1 MTNAAPEA
9 TLADLRHVAGR
20 AEADLLR
27 LVDVMGRPAQTQG
40 EDRGGGA
47 LIAAGLARG
56 LARASE
62 GKLRDFDVTG
72 VAEAFGCAS
81 LAVLKPIEPRPI
93 RMPMA
98 TEAATSA
105 IVATTRIMRRPI
117 ASSATAGAVVQ
128 MKSLRSVSV
137 TCTFPQ

>member
-1 MTNAAPEA
+1 
-9 TLADLRHVAGR
+9 
-20 AEADLLR
+20 
-27 LVDVMGRPAQTQG
+27 MGRPAQTQG

-56 LARASE
+56 LARVAE
-62 GKLRDFDVTG
+62 DKLRDFDVAG
-72 VAEAFGCAS
+72 VAEAFGRAS

-98 TEAATSA
+98 TEAATSD
-105 IVATTRIMRRPI
+105 IVATTRMRRPK

-128 MKSLRSVSV
+128 IKSLRSVSV
-137 TCTFPQ
+137 TFTFPQ